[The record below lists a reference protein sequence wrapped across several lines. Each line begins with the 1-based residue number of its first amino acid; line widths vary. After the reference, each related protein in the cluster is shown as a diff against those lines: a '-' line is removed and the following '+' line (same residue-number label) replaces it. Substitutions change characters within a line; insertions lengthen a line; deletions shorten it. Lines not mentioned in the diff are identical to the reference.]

1 MEANILVN
9 LLLPI
14 ALFIIMIGMG
24 LSLATKDFARILH
37 HPTPVALG
45 LSNQL
50 IGLPIL
56 GFFIATVL
64 QLPPVL
70 AVGLMILAACPGGA
84 LSNLITHVANGDTAL
99 SITLTAFSSFI
110 SVLTIPLITSAMLLY
125 FMGTTEQIHLP
136 ILPTIGKIIAITIF
150 PISIGMILRHYQ
162 AAFAQRTEPFI
173 RRLSIVLYVII
184 VSLIIVNDYE
194 IILPGLR
201 QIGLAVILF
210 NIAALSLGYYTAR
223 LLHFDSRQTIAIS
236 VETGIQNCALAVVI
250 ASTILQRPDIAL
262 VPAIYSLPMFITGG
276 CTMFWFGRYKHYY
289 SFL

>member
-1 MEANILVN
+1 MV
-9 LLLPI
+9 
-14 ALFIIMIGMG
+14 GMG
-24 LSLATKDFARILH
+24 LSLTVKDFTRILH

-56 GFFIATVL
+56 GFIIATIL
-64 QLPPVL
+64 QLPPVF

-110 SVLTIPLITSAMLLY
+110 SVLTIPLIVSVMLFY
-125 FMGTTEQIHLP
+125 FMGTTEQINLP
-136 ILPTIGKIIAITIF
+136 ILPTISKIIAITVF
-150 PISIGMILRHYQ
+150 PISIGMLLRHYQ
-162 AAFAQRTEPFI
+162 TSFAQRTEPFI
-173 RRLSIVLYVII
+173 RQLSVVLYVVI
-184 VSLIIVNDYE
+184 VSLIIFNDYE

-201 QIGLAVILF
+201 QIGLAVISF
-210 NIAALSLGYYTAR
+210 NFIALLLGYYSAR
-223 LLHFDSRQTIAIS
+223 LFNFNNQQAIAIS

-262 VPAIYSLPMFITGG
+262 VPAIYSLPMFFTGG
-276 CTMFWFGRYKHYY
+276 CTMFWFGHYKHHY
-289 SFL
+289 SLL